1 MPPQR
6 VYSKTT
12 GIHNSLE
19 TISSTRKIRP
29 KIAPNH
35 ANGGR
40 VTRGGFDM
48 YAITKL
54 LPVNPCEP
62 IPRRLRPSSRR
73 SSSSIFLAFL
83 FQLRPDFRL
92 LATPQTLDVVMMA
105 QQNET

>member
-6 VYSKTT
+6 IYSKTM

-48 YAITKL
+48 YAHHRAIAGQPLWADPQTVEAL
-54 LPVNPCEP
+54 FQTQF
-62 IPRRLRPSSRR
+62 
-73 SSSSIFLAFL
+73 SSIFLAFL